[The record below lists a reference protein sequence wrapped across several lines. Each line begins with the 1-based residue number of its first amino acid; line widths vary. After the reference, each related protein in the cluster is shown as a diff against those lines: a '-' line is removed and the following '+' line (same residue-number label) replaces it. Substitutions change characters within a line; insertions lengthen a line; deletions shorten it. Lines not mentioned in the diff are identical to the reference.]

1 MKVWSHPLTWKKS
14 GWSWLDSPT
23 QQVTL
28 SAQQGGS
35 MGTLEQRYNIYVQAM
50 VSMGREY
57 KTFDE
62 WLDS

>member
-1 MKVWSHPLTWKKS
+1 
-14 GWSWLDSPT
+14 
-23 QQVTL
+23 
-28 SAQQGGS
+28 